1 MKITKVDVIQEKVP
15 ERASWRPIL
24 CRIYTDEGIYG
35 DGEAALAY
43 GIAAPAALG
52 MVRDLAKLIIGMD
65 PLDNEVIWDKLY
77 KATFWGQN
85 GGPVVFA
92 GISALDI
99 ALWDI
104 KGKAFNVP
112 IYKLLGGKRRDNLR
126 TYASQL
132 TYGWGPGT
140 NHKCCTP
147 EEYAENCRIAVAQG
161 YDCVKLDF
169 FNYDTDGTVW
179 NGPGNPEAGE
189 PVVGEIQTR
198 LLSPYY
204 VKVVEDRVAA
214 CREAIGPNVDIIME
228 NHSIPD
234 AQSAV
239 QLGRVMEKYNI
250 FYFEEPNTP
259 SPKTAKFISSKL
271 KMPISHG
278 ERVYSRWQYA
288 PYFEDQSIQVIQP
301 DLGNCGG
308 ITEGKKICD
317 MAYVYD
323 ISVQAHVCA
332 SPLST
337 AAALH
342 LECVIPNFVIHE
354 HHQINLEEYNKRL
367 CTVDFQPV
375 DGKFKVP
382 EGPGLGCE
390 ISDYALTEGVGEKVT
405 VE

>member
-1 MKITKVDVIQEKVP
+1 MKITQIDIMTPRIQENP
-15 ERASWRPIL
+15 MWRPIL
-24 CRIYTDEGIYG
+24 CRIHTDEGIYG

-43 GIAAPAALG
+43 GIASPAAAG
-52 MVRDLAKLIIGMD
+52 MIRDLATLIIGMD
-65 PLDNEVIWDKLY
+65 PLDSEVIWDKLY
-77 KATFWGQN
+77 KSTFWGQN

-112 IYKLLGGKRRDNLR
+112 VYKLLGGKRRDNLR

-132 TYGWGPGT
+132 QFGWSDHAET
-140 NHKCCTP
+140 LTTLD
-147 EEYAENCRIAVAQG
+147 EYREVSKKAVAEG
-161 YDCVKLDF
+161 YDAIKIDF
-169 FNYDTDGTVW
+169 FTYAPEDGRRYTD
-179 NGPGNPEAGE
+179 EDC
-189 PVVGEIQTR
+189 TR
-198 LLSPYY
+198 LLSPKL
-204 VKVVEDRVAA
+204 VDVVESRVAA
-214 CREAIGPNVDIIME
+214 VREAIGPNVDIIME
-228 NHSIPD
+228 NHSRPD

-239 QLGRVMEKYNI
+239 QLGWAVQKYNI

-259 SPKTAKFISSKL
+259 NPKTAKFISSKL
-271 KMPISHG
+271 SMPIAHG

-288 PYFEDQSIQVIQP
+288 PFFEDQSVQVIQP

-308 ITEGKKICD
+308 LTEGKKICD

-337 AAALH
+337 AVALH
-342 LECVIPNFVIHE
+342 LESVIPNFVIHE
-354 HHQINLEEYNKRL
+354 HHTNNLKPWNKEL
-367 CTVDFQPV
+367 CTVDWQPV

-390 ISDYALTEGVGEKVT
+390 FTDKVLNTENKIIVK
-405 VE
+405 

>member
-1 MKITKVDVIQEKVP
+1 MKITKVDVIQEKIP

-43 GIAAPAALG
+43 GIAAPAAFG
-52 MVRDLAKLIIGMD
+52 MVKDLAQLIIGMD

-77 KATFWGQN
+77 KTTFWGQN
-85 GGPVVFA
+85 GGPVIFA
-92 GISALDI
+92 GISAIDI

-104 KGKAFNVP
+104 KGKYFNVP

-140 NHKCCTP
+140 NHMCLKP
-147 EEYAENCRIAVAQG
+147 EDYAENCRIAVAQG

-169 FNYDTDGTVW
+169 FNYDEDGTIW
-179 NGPGNPEAGE
+179 NGPGDLNGFNMAGE
-189 PVVGEIQTR
+189 KQTR
-198 LLSPYY
+198 LLDPRTL
-204 VKVVEDRVAA
+204 KVVVDRVAA
-214 CREAIGPNVDIIME
+214 CREAVGPNVDIIME
-228 NHSIPD
+228 NHSYPD
-234 AQSAV
+234 DQSAV
-239 QLGRVMEKYNI
+239 QLARAGEKYNI

-259 SPKTAKFISSKL
+259 NAKTAKFISERVG
-271 KMPISHG
+271 MPISHG

-288 PYFEDQSIQVIQP
+288 PYFEDMSVQVIQP

-317 MAYVYD
+317 MAYTYD

-375 DGKFKVP
+375 NGKFKVP
-382 EGPGLGCE
+382 EGPGLGAE
-390 ISDYALTEGVGEKVT
+390 ISEWALTEGVDMKVT

>member
-1 MKITKVDVIQEKVP
+1 M
-15 ERASWRPIL
+15 WRPIL
-24 CRIYTDEGIYG
+24 CRIHTDEGIYG

-43 GIAAPAALG
+43 GIASPAAAG
-52 MVRDLAKLIIGMD
+52 MIRDLATLIIGMD
-65 PLDNEVIWDKLY
+65 PLDSEVIWDKLY
-77 KATFWGQN
+77 KSTFWGQN

-112 IYKLLGGKRRDNLR
+112 VYKLLGGKRRDNLR

-132 TYGWGPGT
+132 QFGWSDHAET
-140 NHKCCTP
+140 LTTLD
-147 EEYAENCRIAVAQG
+147 EYREVSKKAVAEG
-161 YDCVKLDF
+161 YDAIKIDF
-169 FNYDTDGTVW
+169 FTYAPEDGRRYTD
-179 NGPGNPEAGE
+179 EDC
-189 PVVGEIQTR
+189 TR
-198 LLSPYY
+198 LLSPKL
-204 VKVVEDRVAA
+204 VEVVESRVAA
-214 CREAIGPNVDIIME
+214 VREAIGPNVDIIME
-228 NHSIPD
+228 NHSRPD

-239 QLGRVMEKYNI
+239 QLGRAVQKYNI

-259 SPKTAKFISSKL
+259 NPKTAKFISSKL
-271 KMPISHG
+271 SMPIAHG

-288 PYFEDQSIQVIQP
+288 PFFEDQSIQVIQP

-308 ITEGKKICD
+308 LTEGKKICD

-337 AAALH
+337 AVALH
-342 LECVIPNFVIHE
+342 LESVIPNFVIHE
-354 HHQINLEEYNKRL
+354 HHTNNLKPWNKEL
-367 CTVDFQPV
+367 CTVDWQPV

-390 ISDYALTEGVGEKVT
+390 FTDKVLNTENKIIVK
-405 VE
+405 

>member
-1 MKITKVDVIQEKVP
+1 MKITKVDVFEVHTRRP
-15 ERASWRPIL
+15 AWRPVL

-43 GIAAPAALG
+43 GTAAPAAAG
-52 MVRDLAKLIIGMD
+52 MIRDLATLIIGMD

-77 KATFWGQN
+77 KSTFWGQN

-112 IYKLLGGKRRDNLR
+112 VYKLLGGKRRDNLR

-132 TYGWGPGT
+132 QFGWSDHAET
-140 NHKCCTP
+140 LTTLD
-147 EEYAENCRIAVAQG
+147 EYREVSKKAVAEG
-161 YDCVKLDF
+161 YDAIKIDF
-169 FNYDTDGTVW
+169 FTYAPEDGRRYTD
-179 NGPGNPEAGE
+179 EDC
-189 PVVGEIQTR
+189 TR
-198 LLSPYY
+198 LLSPKL
-204 VKVVEDRVAA
+204 VEVVESRVAA
-214 CREAIGPNVDIIME
+214 VREAIGPNVDIIME
-228 NHSIPD
+228 NHSRPD

-239 QLGRVMEKYNI
+239 QLGRAVQKYNI

-259 SPKTAKFISSKL
+259 NPKTAKFISSKL
-271 KMPISHG
+271 SMPIAHG

-288 PYFEDQSIQVIQP
+288 PFFEDQSIQVIQP

-308 ITEGKKICD
+308 LTEGKKICD

-337 AAALH
+337 AVALH
-342 LECVIPNFVIHE
+342 LESVIPNFVIHE
-354 HHQINLEEYNKRL
+354 HHTNNLKPWNKEL
-367 CTVDFQPV
+367 CTVDWQPV

-390 ISDYALTEGVGEKVT
+390 FTDKVLNTENKIIVK
-405 VE
+405 

>member
-1 MKITKVDVIQEKVP
+1 MKITQIDIMTPRIQENP
-15 ERASWRPIL
+15 MWRPIL
-24 CRIYTDEGIYG
+24 CRIHTDEGIYG

-43 GIAAPAALG
+43 GIASPAAAG
-52 MVRDLAKLIIGMD
+52 MIRDLATLIIGMD
-65 PLDNEVIWDKLY
+65 PLDSEVIWDKLY
-77 KATFWGQN
+77 KSTFWGQN

-112 IYKLLGGKRRDNLR
+112 VYKLLGGKRRDNLR

-132 TYGWGPGT
+132 QFGWSDHAET
-140 NHKCCTP
+140 LTTLD
-147 EEYAENCRIAVAQG
+147 EYREVSKKAVAEG
-161 YDCVKLDF
+161 YDAIKIDF
-169 FNYDTDGTVW
+169 FTYAPEDGRRYTD
-179 NGPGNPEAGE
+179 EDC
-189 PVVGEIQTR
+189 TR
-198 LLSPYY
+198 LLSPKL
-204 VKVVEDRVAA
+204 VDVVESRVAA
-214 CREAIGPNVDIIME
+214 VREAIGPNVDIIME
-228 NHSIPD
+228 NHSRPD

-239 QLGRVMEKYNI
+239 QLGRAVQKYNI

-259 SPKTAKFISSKL
+259 NPKTAKFISSKL
-271 KMPISHG
+271 SMPIAHG

-288 PYFEDQSIQVIQP
+288 PFFEDQSIQVIQP

-308 ITEGKKICD
+308 LTEGKKICD

-337 AAALH
+337 AVALH
-342 LECVIPNFVIHE
+342 LESVIPNFVIHE
-354 HHQINLEEYNKRL
+354 HHTNNLKPWNKEL
-367 CTVDFQPV
+367 CTVDWQPV

-390 ISDYALTEGVGEKVT
+390 FTDKVLNTENKIIVK
-405 VE
+405 

>member
-1 MKITKVDVIQEKVP
+1 MKITQIDIMTPHIQENP
-15 ERASWRPIL
+15 MWRPIL
-24 CRIYTDEGIYG
+24 CRIHTDEGIYG

-43 GIAAPAALG
+43 GIASPAAAG
-52 MVRDLAKLIIGMD
+52 MIRDLATLIIGMD
-65 PLDNEVIWDKLY
+65 PLDSEVIWDKLY
-77 KATFWGQN
+77 KSTFWGQN
-85 GGPVVFA
+85 GGPVVFS

-104 KGKAFNVP
+104 KGKYFRVP

-132 TYGWGPGT
+132 QFGWSDHAET
-140 NHKCCTP
+140 LTTLD
-147 EEYAENCRIAVAQG
+147 EYREVSKKAVAEG
-161 YDCVKLDF
+161 YDAIKIDF
-169 FNYDTDGTVW
+169 FTYAPEDGRRYTD
-179 NGPGNPEAGE
+179 EDC
-189 PVVGEIQTR
+189 TR
-198 LLSPYY
+198 LLSPKL
-204 VKVVEDRVAA
+204 VEVVESRVAA
-214 CREAIGPNVDIIME
+214 VREAIGPNVDIIME
-228 NHSIPD
+228 NHSRPD

-239 QLGRVMEKYNI
+239 QLGRAVQKYNI

-259 SPKTAKFISSKL
+259 NPKTAKFISSKL
-271 KMPISHG
+271 SMPIAHG

-288 PYFEDQSIQVIQP
+288 PFFEDQSIQVIQP

-308 ITEGKKICD
+308 LTEGKKICD

-337 AAALH
+337 AVALH
-342 LECVIPNFVIHE
+342 LESVIPNFVIHE
-354 HHQINLEEYNKRL
+354 HHTNNLKPWNKEL
-367 CTVDFQPV
+367 CTVDWQPV

-390 ISDYALTEGVGEKVT
+390 FTDKVLNTENKIIVK
-405 VE
+405 

>member
-1 MKITKVDVIQEKVP
+1 MKITQIDIMTPHIQENP
-15 ERASWRPIL
+15 MWRPIL
-24 CRIYTDEGIYG
+24 CRIHTDEGIYG

-43 GIAAPAALG
+43 GIASPAAAG
-52 MVRDLAKLIIGMD
+52 MIRDLATLIIGMD
-65 PLDNEVIWDKLY
+65 PLDSEVIWDKLY
-77 KATFWGQN
+77 KSTFWWQN

-112 IYKLLGGKRRDNLR
+112 VYKLLGGKRRDNLR

-132 TYGWGPGT
+132 QFGWSDHAET
-140 NHKCCTP
+140 LTTLD
-147 EEYAENCRIAVAQG
+147 EYREVSKKAVAEG
-161 YDCVKLDF
+161 YDAIKIDF
-169 FNYDTDGTVW
+169 FTYAPEDGRRYTD
-179 NGPGNPEAGE
+179 EDC
-189 PVVGEIQTR
+189 TR
-198 LLSPYY
+198 LLSPKL
-204 VKVVEDRVAA
+204 VEVVESRVAA
-214 CREAIGPNVDIIME
+214 VREAIGPNVDIIME
-228 NHSIPD
+228 NHSRPD

-239 QLGRVMEKYNI
+239 QLGRAVQKYNI

-259 SPKTAKFISSKL
+259 NPKTAKFISSKL
-271 KMPISHG
+271 SMPIAHG

-288 PYFEDQSIQVIQP
+288 PFFEDQSIQVIQP

-308 ITEGKKICD
+308 LTEGKKICD

-337 AAALH
+337 AVALH
-342 LECVIPNFVIHE
+342 LESVIPNFVIHE
-354 HHQINLEEYNKRL
+354 HHTNNLKPWNKEL
-367 CTVDFQPV
+367 CTVDWQPV

-390 ISDYALTEGVGEKVT
+390 FTDKVLNTENKIIVK
-405 VE
+405 

>member
-1 MKITKVDVIQEKVP
+1 MKITQVDIMSPHIE
-15 ERASWRPIL
+15 ERPMWRPIL
-24 CRIYTDEGIYG
+24 CRIHTDEGIYG

-43 GIAAPAALG
+43 GIASPAAAG
-52 MVRDLAKLIIGMD
+52 MIRDLATLIIGMD
-65 PLDNEVIWDKLY
+65 PLDSEVIWDKLY

-104 KGKAFNVP
+104 KGKAFNAP

-132 TYGWGPGT
+132 QFGWSD
-140 NHKCCTP
+140 HP
-147 EEYAENCRIAVAQG
+147 EIMTTLDDYREVSKKAVAEG
-161 YDCVKLDF
+161 YDAVKIDF
-169 FNYDTDGTVW
+169 FTYAPEDGYVYTA
-179 NGPGNPEAGE
+179 EDC
-189 PVVGEIQTR
+189 TR
-198 LLSPYY
+198 LLTP
-204 VKVVEDRVAA
+204 KIVEIVESRVAA
-214 CREAIGPNVDIIME
+214 VREAVGPGVDIIME
-228 NHSIPD
+228 NHSRPD

-239 QLGRVMEKYNI
+239 QLGRAVQKYNI

-259 SPKTAKFISSKL
+259 TPKTAKFICDKL
-271 KMPISHG
+271 EMPIAHG

-288 PYFEDQSIQVIQP
+288 PYFEEQSIQVIQP

-342 LECVIPNFVIHE
+342 LEAVIPNFVIHE

-390 ISDYALTEGVGEKVT
+390 ISEYALTEGVGEKVT

>member
-1 MKITKVDVIQEKVP
+1 MKITQIDIMTPHIQENP
-15 ERASWRPIL
+15 MWRPIL
-24 CRIYTDEGIYG
+24 CRIHTDEGIYG

-43 GIAAPAALG
+43 GIASPAAAG
-52 MVRDLAKLIIGMD
+52 MIRDLATLIIGMD
-65 PLDNEVIWDKLY
+65 PLDSEVIWDKLY
-77 KATFWGQN
+77 KSTFWGQN

-112 IYKLLGGKRRDNLR
+112 VYKLLGGKRRDNLR

-132 TYGWGPGT
+132 QFGWSDHAET
-140 NHKCCTP
+140 LTTLD
-147 EEYAENCRIAVAQG
+147 EYREVSKKAVAEG
-161 YDCVKLDF
+161 YDAIKIDF
-169 FNYDTDGTVW
+169 FTYAPEDGRRYTD
-179 NGPGNPEAGE
+179 EDC
-189 PVVGEIQTR
+189 TR
-198 LLSPYY
+198 LLSPKL
-204 VKVVEDRVAA
+204 VEVVESRVAA
-214 CREAIGPNVDIIME
+214 VREAIGPNVDIIME
-228 NHSIPD
+228 NHSRPD
-234 AQSAV
+234 AHSAV
-239 QLGRVMEKYNI
+239 QLGRAVQKYNI

-259 SPKTAKFISSKL
+259 NPKTAKFISSKL
-271 KMPISHG
+271 SMPIAHG

-288 PYFEDQSIQVIQP
+288 PFFEDQSIQVIQP

-308 ITEGKKICD
+308 LTEGKKICD

-337 AAALH
+337 AVALH
-342 LECVIPNFVIHE
+342 LESVIPNFVIHE
-354 HHQINLEEYNKRL
+354 HHTNNLKPWNKEL
-367 CTVDFQPV
+367 CTVDWQPV

-390 ISDYALTEGVGEKVT
+390 FTDKVLNTENKIIVK
-405 VE
+405 

>member
-1 MKITKVDVIQEKVP
+1 MKITQIDIMTPHIQENP
-15 ERASWRPIL
+15 MWRPIL
-24 CRIYTDEGIYG
+24 CRIHTDEGIYG

-43 GIAAPAALG
+43 GIASPAAAG
-52 MVRDLAKLIIGMD
+52 MIRDLATLIIGMD
-65 PLDNEVIWDKLY
+65 PLDSEVIWDKLY
-77 KATFWGQN
+77 KSTLWGQN

-104 KGKAFNVP
+104 KGKVFNVP
-112 IYKLLGGKRRDNLR
+112 VYKLLGGKRRDNLR

-132 TYGWGPGT
+132 QFGWSDHAET
-140 NHKCCTP
+140 LTTLD
-147 EEYAENCRIAVAQG
+147 EYREVSKKAVAEG
-161 YDCVKLDF
+161 YDAIKIDF
-169 FNYDTDGTVW
+169 FTYAPEDGRRYTD
-179 NGPGNPEAGE
+179 EDC
-189 PVVGEIQTR
+189 TR
-198 LLSPYY
+198 LLSPKL
-204 VKVVEDRVAA
+204 VDVVESLVAA
-214 CREAIGPNVDIIME
+214 VREAIGPNVDIIME
-228 NHSIPD
+228 NHSRPD

-239 QLGRVMEKYNI
+239 QLGRAVQKYNI

-259 SPKTAKFISSKL
+259 NPKTAKFISSKL
-271 KMPISHG
+271 SMPIAHG

-288 PYFEDQSIQVIQP
+288 PFFEDQSIQVIQP

-308 ITEGKKICD
+308 LTEGKKICD

-337 AAALH
+337 AVALH
-342 LECVIPNFVIHE
+342 LESVIPNFVIHE
-354 HHQINLEEYNKRL
+354 HHTNNLKPWNKEL
-367 CTVDFQPV
+367 CTVDWQPV

-390 ISDYALTEGVGEKVT
+390 FTDKVLNTENKIIVK
-405 VE
+405 

>member
-1 MKITKVDVIQEKVP
+1 MKITQIDIMTPHIQENP
-15 ERASWRPIL
+15 MWRPIL
-24 CRIYTDEGIYG
+24 CRIHTDEGIYG

-43 GIAAPAALG
+43 GIASPAAAG
-52 MVRDLAKLIIGMD
+52 MIRDLATLIIGMD
-65 PLDNEVIWDKLY
+65 PLDSEVIWDKLY
-77 KATFWGQN
+77 KSTFWGQN

-112 IYKLLGGKRRDNLR
+112 VYKLLGGKRRDNLR

-132 TYGWGPGT
+132 QFGWSDHAET
-140 NHKCCTP
+140 LTTLD
-147 EEYAENCRIAVAQG
+147 EYREVSKKAVAEG
-161 YDCVKLDF
+161 YDAIKIDF
-169 FNYDTDGTVW
+169 FTYAPEDGRRYTD
-179 NGPGNPEAGE
+179 EDC
-189 PVVGEIQTR
+189 TR
-198 LLSPYY
+198 LLSPKL
-204 VKVVEDRVAA
+204 VEVVEARVAA
-214 CREAIGPNVDIIME
+214 VREAIGPNVDIIME
-228 NHSIPD
+228 NHSRPD

-239 QLGRVMEKYNI
+239 QLGRAVQKYNI

-259 SPKTAKFISSKL
+259 NPKTAKFISSKL
-271 KMPISHG
+271 SMPIAHG

-288 PYFEDQSIQVIQP
+288 PFFEDQSIQVIQP

-308 ITEGKKICD
+308 LTEGKKICD

-337 AAALH
+337 AVALH
-342 LECVIPNFVIHE
+342 LESVIPNFVIHE
-354 HHQINLEEYNKRL
+354 HHTNNLKPWNKEL
-367 CTVDFQPV
+367 CTVDWQPV

-390 ISDYALTEGVGEKVT
+390 FTDKVLNTENKIIVK
-405 VE
+405 

>member
-1 MKITKVDVIQEKVP
+1 MKITQIDIMTPHIQENP
-15 ERASWRPIL
+15 MWRPIL
-24 CRIYTDEGIYG
+24 CRIHTDEGIYG

-43 GIAAPAALG
+43 GIASPAAAG
-52 MVRDLAKLIIGMD
+52 MIRDLATLIIGMD
-65 PLDNEVIWDKLY
+65 PLDSEVIWDKLY
-77 KATFWGQN
+77 KSTFWGQN

-104 KGKAFNVP
+104 KGKVFNVP
-112 IYKLLGGKRRDNLR
+112 VYKLLGGKRRDNLR

-132 TYGWGPGT
+132 QFGWSDHAET
-140 NHKCCTP
+140 LTTLD
-147 EEYAENCRIAVAQG
+147 EYREVSKKAVAEG
-161 YDCVKLDF
+161 YDAIKIDF
-169 FNYDTDGTVW
+169 FTYAPEDGRRYTD
-179 NGPGNPEAGE
+179 EDC
-189 PVVGEIQTR
+189 TR
-198 LLSPYY
+198 LLSPKL
-204 VKVVEDRVAA
+204 VDVVESRVAA
-214 CREAIGPNVDIIME
+214 VREAIGPNVDIIME
-228 NHSIPD
+228 NHSRPD

-239 QLGRVMEKYNI
+239 QLGRAVQKYNI

-259 SPKTAKFISSKL
+259 NPKTAKFISSKL
-271 KMPISHG
+271 SMPIAQG

-288 PYFEDQSIQVIQP
+288 PFFEDQSIQVIQP

-308 ITEGKKICD
+308 LTEGKKICD

-337 AAALH
+337 AVALH
-342 LECVIPNFVIHE
+342 LESVIPNFVIHE
-354 HHQINLEEYNKRL
+354 HHTNNLKPWNKEL
-367 CTVDFQPV
+367 CTVDWQPV

-390 ISDYALTEGVGEKVT
+390 FTDKVLNTENKIIVK
-405 VE
+405 

>member
-1 MKITKVDVIQEKVP
+1 MKITQIDIMTPHIQENP
-15 ERASWRPIL
+15 MWRPIL
-24 CRIYTDEGIYG
+24 CRIHTDEGIYG

-43 GIAAPAALG
+43 GIASLAAAG
-52 MVRDLAKLIIGMD
+52 MIRDLATLIIGMD
-65 PLDNEVIWDKLY
+65 PLDSEVIWDKLY
-77 KATFWGQN
+77 KSTFWGQN

-104 KGKAFNVP
+104 KGKVFNVP
-112 IYKLLGGKRRDNLR
+112 VYKLLGGKRRDNLR

-132 TYGWGPGT
+132 QFGWSDHAET
-140 NHKCCTP
+140 LTTLD
-147 EEYAENCRIAVAQG
+147 EYREVSKKAVAEG
-161 YDCVKLDF
+161 YDAIKIDF
-169 FNYDTDGTVW
+169 FTYAPEDGRRYTD
-179 NGPGNPEAGE
+179 EDC
-189 PVVGEIQTR
+189 TR
-198 LLSPYY
+198 LLSPKL
-204 VKVVEDRVAA
+204 VDVVESRVAA
-214 CREAIGPNVDIIME
+214 VREAIGPNVDIIME
-228 NHSIPD
+228 NHSRPD

-239 QLGRVMEKYNI
+239 QLGRAVQKYNI

-259 SPKTAKFISSKL
+259 NPKTAKFISSKL
-271 KMPISHG
+271 SMPIAHG

-288 PYFEDQSIQVIQP
+288 PFFEDQSIQVIQP

-308 ITEGKKICD
+308 LTEGKKICD

-337 AAALH
+337 AVALH
-342 LECVIPNFVIHE
+342 LESVIPNFVIHE
-354 HHQINLEEYNKRL
+354 HHTNNLKPWNKEL
-367 CTVDFQPV
+367 CTVDWQPV

-390 ISDYALTEGVGEKVT
+390 FTDKVLNTENKIIVK
-405 VE
+405 

>member
-1 MKITKVDVIQEKVP
+1 M
-15 ERASWRPIL
+15 WRPIL
-24 CRIYTDEGIYG
+24 CRIHTDEGIYG

-43 GIAAPAALG
+43 GIASPAAAG
-52 MVRDLAKLIIGMD
+52 MIRDLATLIIGMD
-65 PLDNEVIWDKLY
+65 PLDSEVIWDKLY
-77 KATFWGQN
+77 KSTFWGQN

-112 IYKLLGGKRRDNLR
+112 VYKLLGGKRRDNLR

-132 TYGWGPGT
+132 QFGWSDHAET
-140 NHKCCTP
+140 LTTLD
-147 EEYAENCRIAVAQG
+147 EYREVSKKAVAEG
-161 YDCVKLDF
+161 YDAIKIDF
-169 FNYDTDGTVW
+169 FTYAPEDGRRYTD
-179 NGPGNPEAGE
+179 EDC
-189 PVVGEIQTR
+189 TR
-198 LLSPYY
+198 LLSPKL
-204 VKVVEDRVAA
+204 VEVVEARVAA
-214 CREAIGPNVDIIME
+214 VREAIGPNVDIIME
-228 NHSIPD
+228 NHSRPD

-239 QLGRVMEKYNI
+239 QLGRAVQKYNI

-259 SPKTAKFISSKL
+259 NPKTAKFISSKL
-271 KMPISHG
+271 SMPIAHG

-288 PYFEDQSIQVIQP
+288 PFFEDQSIQVIQP

-308 ITEGKKICD
+308 LTEGKKICD

-337 AAALH
+337 AVALH
-342 LECVIPNFVIHE
+342 LESVIPNFVIHE
-354 HHQINLEEYNKRL
+354 HHTNNLKPWNKEL
-367 CTVDFQPV
+367 CTVDWQPV

-390 ISDYALTEGVGEKVT
+390 FTDKVLNTENKIIVK
-405 VE
+405 

>member
-1 MKITKVDVIQEKVP
+1 MKITKVDVFEVHTRRP
-15 ERASWRPIL
+15 AWRPVL

-43 GIAAPAALG
+43 GTAAPAAAG
-52 MVRDLAKLIIGMD
+52 MIRDLATLIIGMD

-77 KATFWGQN
+77 KSTFWGQN
-85 GGPVVFA
+85 GGPVVFS

-104 KGKAFNVP
+104 KGKYFRVP

-132 TYGWGPGT
+132 QFGWSDHAET
-140 NHKCCTP
+140 LTTLD
-147 EEYAENCRIAVAQG
+147 EYREVSKKAVAEG
-161 YDCVKLDF
+161 YDAIKIDF
-169 FNYDTDGTVW
+169 FTYAPEDGRRYTD
-179 NGPGNPEAGE
+179 EDC
-189 PVVGEIQTR
+189 TR
-198 LLSPYY
+198 LLSPKL
-204 VKVVEDRVAA
+204 VDVVESRVAA
-214 CREAIGPNVDIIME
+214 VREAIGPNVDIIME
-228 NHSIPD
+228 NHSRPD

-239 QLGRVMEKYNI
+239 QLGRAVQKYNI
-250 FYFEEPNTP
+250 FYFEEPSTP
-259 SPKTAKFISSKL
+259 NVKTTKFICDKL
-271 KMPISHG
+271 AMPISHG
-278 ERVYSRWQYA
+278 ERLYSRWQYA
-288 PYFEDQSIQVIQP
+288 PFFEDQSVQVIQP

-308 ITEGKKICD
+308 LTEGKKICD

-337 AAALH
+337 AVALH
-342 LECVIPNFVIHE
+342 LESVIPNFVIHE
-354 HHQINLEEYNKRL
+354 HHTNNLKPWNKEL
-367 CTVDFQPV
+367 CTVDWQPV

-390 ISDYALTEGVGEKVT
+390 FTDKVLNTENKIIVK
-405 VE
+405 

>member
-1 MKITKVDVIQEKVP
+1 MKITKVEVFQVHSDRP
-15 ERASWRPIL
+15 SWRPIL
-24 CRIYTDEGIYG
+24 CRIHTDEGIYG

-43 GIAAPAALG
+43 GCAHAAAFG
-52 MVRDLAKLIIGMD
+52 MIKDLSTLIIGMD

-77 KATFWGQN
+77 KSTFWGQN

-92 GISALDI
+92 GISAIDI

-104 KGKAFNVP
+104 KGKFFNVP

-140 NHKCCTP
+140 CHKCCTAD
-147 EEYAENCRIAVAQG
+147 EYAENTRIAVAQG
-161 YDCVKLDF
+161 YDAVKLDF
-169 FNYDTDGTVW
+169 FNYDRDGTVLNDTNANPN
-179 NGPGNPEAGE
+179 NGGLMRGE
-189 PVVGEIQTR
+189 VQTR
-198 LLSPYY
+198 LLSPYW
-204 VKVVEDRVAA
+204 VGLIEERVAA
-214 CREAIGPNVDIIME
+214 VREAAGPNVDIIME

-239 QLGRVMEKYNI
+239 QLAKAVEKYNI

-259 SPKTAKFISSKL
+259 SPITAKFLAEHINI
-271 KMPISHG
+271 PISQG

-288 PYFEDQSIQVIQP
+288 PFFEQMSVQLIQP

-308 ITEGKKICD
+308 LTEGKKICD
-317 MAYVYD
+317 MAYTYD

-332 SPLST
+332 SPYST
-337 AAALH
+337 AVALH

-354 HHQINLEEYNKRL
+354 HHCANLRGYQRKL
-367 CTVDFQPV
+367 CTVDWQPV
-375 DGKFKVP
+375 NGKFKVP
-382 EGPGLGCE
+382 EGPGMGCE
-390 ISDYALTEGVGEKVT
+390 PSDYALTHADMCT

>member
-1 MKITKVDVIQEKVP
+1 MKITKVDVFEVHTRRP
-15 ERASWRPIL
+15 AWRPVL

-43 GIAAPAALG
+43 GTAAPAAAG
-52 MVRDLAKLIIGMD
+52 MIRDLATLIIGMD

-77 KATFWGQN
+77 KSTFWGQN
-85 GGPVVFA
+85 GGPVVFS

-104 KGKAFNVP
+104 KGKYFRVP

-132 TYGWGPGT
+132 QFGWGDVCRDSVEMSAPHNAAT
-140 NHKCCTP
+140 IAD
-147 EEYAENCRIAVAQG
+147 YVENARKAVAEG
-161 YDCVKLDF
+161 YDCIKIDF
-169 FNYDTDGTVW
+169 FTFAPEDGHRYTD
-179 NGPGNPEAGE
+179 EDR
-189 PVVGEIQTR
+189 TR
-198 LLSPYY
+198 LLPPE
-204 VKVVEDRVAA
+204 KVHMIEERVAA
-214 CREAIGPNVDIIME
+214 VREAIGPDVDIIME
-228 NHSIPD
+228 NHSYLD

-239 QLGRVMEKYNI
+239 QLGRAVQKYNI
-250 FYFEEPNTP
+250 FYFEEPSTP
-259 SPKTAKFISSKL
+259 NVKTTKFICDERAR
-271 KMPISHG
+271 PISHG
-278 ERVYSRWQYA
+278 ERLYSRWQYA
-288 PYFEDQSIQVIQP
+288 PFFEDQSVQVIQP

-308 ITEGKKICD
+308 LTEGKKICD

-342 LECVIPNFVIHE
+342 LEAVIPNFVIHE
-354 HHQINLEEYNKRL
+354 HHVFNLHEYNREL
-367 CTVDFQPV
+367 CTVDLQPV
-375 DGKFKVP
+375 NGRFKVP
-382 EGPGLGCE
+382 EEPGLGAE
-390 ISDYALTEGVGEKVT
+390 ISPWAMEHSTKYT

>member
-1 MKITKVDVIQEKVP
+1 MKITQIDIMTPHIQENP
-15 ERASWRPIL
+15 MWRPIL
-24 CRIYTDEGIYG
+24 CRIHTDEGIYG

-43 GIAAPAALG
+43 GIASPAAAG
-52 MVRDLAKLIIGMD
+52 MIRDLATLIIGMD
-65 PLDNEVIWDKLY
+65 PLDSEVIWDKLY
-77 KATFWGQN
+77 KSTFWGQN

-104 KGKAFNVP
+104 KGKAFKVP
-112 IYKLLGGKRRDNLR
+112 VYQLLGGKRRDNLR

-132 TYGWGPGT
+132 QFGWSDHAET
-140 NHKCCTP
+140 LTTLD
-147 EEYAENCRIAVAQG
+147 EYREVSKKAVAEG
-161 YDCVKLDF
+161 YDAIKIDF
-169 FNYDTDGTVW
+169 FTYAPEDGRRYTD
-179 NGPGNPEAGE
+179 EDC
-189 PVVGEIQTR
+189 TR
-198 LLSPYY
+198 LLSPKL
-204 VKVVEDRVAA
+204 VEVVESRVAA
-214 CREAIGPNVDIIME
+214 VREAIGPNVDIIME
-228 NHSIPD
+228 NHSRPD

-239 QLGRVMEKYNI
+239 QLGRAVQKYNI

-259 SPKTAKFISSKL
+259 NPKTAKFISSKL
-271 KMPISHG
+271 SMPIAHG

-288 PYFEDQSIQVIQP
+288 PFFEDQSIQVIQP

-308 ITEGKKICD
+308 LTEGKKICD

-337 AAALH
+337 AVALH
-342 LECVIPNFVIHE
+342 LESVIPNFVIHE
-354 HHQINLEEYNKRL
+354 HHTNNLKPWNKEL
-367 CTVDFQPV
+367 CTVDWQPV

-390 ISDYALTEGVGEKVT
+390 FTDKVLNTENKIIVK
-405 VE
+405 

>member
-1 MKITKVDVIQEKVP
+1 MKITQVDIMTPHIE
-15 ERASWRPIL
+15 ERPMWRPIL

-43 GIAAPAALG
+43 GIASPAAAG
-52 MVRDLAKLIIGMD
+52 MIRDLATLIIGMD
-65 PLDNEVIWDKLY
+65 PLDSEVIWDKLY

-132 TYGWGPGT
+132 QFGWSD
-140 NHKCCTP
+140 HP
-147 EEYAENCRIAVAQG
+147 EIMTTLDDYREVSKKAVAEG
-161 YDCVKLDF
+161 YDAIKIDF
-169 FNYDTDGTVW
+169 FTYAPEDGYIYTA
-179 NGPGNPEAGE
+179 EDC
-189 PVVGEIQTR
+189 TR
-198 LLSPYY
+198 LLTPKI
-204 VKVVEDRVAA
+204 VEVVESRVAA
-214 CREAIGPNVDIIME
+214 VREAVGPGIDIIME
-228 NHSIPD
+228 NHSRPD
-234 AQSAV
+234 AQSAI
-239 QLGRVMEKYNI
+239 QLGRAVQKYNI

-259 SPKTAKFISSKL
+259 TPKTAKFICDKL
-271 KMPISHG
+271 EMPVAHG

-342 LECVIPNFVIHE
+342 LEAVIPNFVIHE
-354 HHQINLEEYNKRL
+354 HHTNNLKQYNKDL

-382 EGPGLGCE
+382 EGPGSAVSLP
-390 ISDYALTEGVGEKVT
+390 IRFSRQRIKSL
-405 VE
+405 

>member
-1 MKITKVDVIQEKVP
+1 MKITQIDIMTPRIQENP
-15 ERASWRPIL
+15 MWRPIL
-24 CRIYTDEGIYG
+24 CRIHTDEGIYG

-43 GIAAPAALG
+43 GIASPAAAG
-52 MVRDLAKLIIGMD
+52 MIRDLATLIIGMD
-65 PLDNEVIWDKLY
+65 PLDSEVIWDKLY
-77 KATFWGQN
+77 KSTFWGQN

-112 IYKLLGGKRRDNLR
+112 VYKLLGGKRRDNLR

-132 TYGWGPGT
+132 QFGWSDHAET
-140 NHKCCTP
+140 LTTLD
-147 EEYAENCRIAVAQG
+147 EYREVSKKAVAEG
-161 YDCVKLDF
+161 YDAIKIDF
-169 FNYDTDGTVW
+169 FTYAPEDGRRYTD
-179 NGPGNPEAGE
+179 EDC
-189 PVVGEIQTR
+189 TR
-198 LLSPYY
+198 LLSPKL
-204 VKVVEDRVAA
+204 VEVVEARVAA
-214 CREAIGPNVDIIME
+214 VREAIGPNVDIIME
-228 NHSIPD
+228 NHSRPD

-239 QLGRVMEKYNI
+239 QLGRAVQKYNI

-259 SPKTAKFISSKL
+259 NPKTAKFISSKL
-271 KMPISHG
+271 SMPIAHG

-288 PYFEDQSIQVIQP
+288 PFFENQSIQVIQP

-308 ITEGKKICD
+308 LTEGKKICD

-337 AAALH
+337 AVALH
-342 LECVIPNFVIHE
+342 LESVIPNFVIHE
-354 HHQINLEEYNKRL
+354 HHTNNLKPWNKEL
-367 CTVDFQPV
+367 CTVDWQPV

-390 ISDYALTEGVGEKVT
+390 FTDKVLNTENKIIVK
-405 VE
+405 

>member
-1 MKITKVDVIQEKVP
+1 MKITHIDIMTPHIQENP
-15 ERASWRPIL
+15 MWRPIL
-24 CRIYTDEGIYG
+24 CRIHTDEGIYG

-43 GIAAPAALG
+43 GIASPAAAG
-52 MVRDLAKLIIGMD
+52 MIRDLATLIIGMD
-65 PLDNEVIWDKLY
+65 PLDSEVIWDKLY
-77 KATFWGQN
+77 KSTFWGQN

-112 IYKLLGGKRRDNLR
+112 VYKLLGGKRRDNLR

-132 TYGWGPGT
+132 QFGWSDHAET
-140 NHKCCTP
+140 LTTLD
-147 EEYAENCRIAVAQG
+147 EYREVSKKAVAEG
-161 YDCVKLDF
+161 YDAIKIDF
-169 FNYDTDGTVW
+169 FTYAPEDGRRYTD
-179 NGPGNPEAGE
+179 EDC
-189 PVVGEIQTR
+189 TR
-198 LLSPYY
+198 LLSPKL
-204 VKVVEDRVAA
+204 VEVVESRVAA
-214 CREAIGPNVDIIME
+214 VREAIGPNVDIIME
-228 NHSIPD
+228 NHSRPD

-239 QLGRVMEKYNI
+239 QLGRAVQKYNI

-259 SPKTAKFISSKL
+259 NPKTAKFISSKL
-271 KMPISHG
+271 SMPIAHG

-288 PYFEDQSIQVIQP
+288 PFFEDQSIQVIQP

-308 ITEGKKICD
+308 LTEGKKICD

-337 AAALH
+337 AVALH
-342 LECVIPNFVIHE
+342 LESVIPNFVIHE
-354 HHQINLEEYNKRL
+354 HHTNNLKPWNKEL
-367 CTVDFQPV
+367 CTVDWQPV

-390 ISDYALTEGVGEKVT
+390 FTDKVLNTENKIIVK
-405 VE
+405 

>member
-1 MKITKVDVIQEKVP
+1 MKITQIDIMTPRIQENP
-15 ERASWRPIL
+15 MWRPIL
-24 CRIYTDEGIYG
+24 CRIHTDEGIYG

-43 GIAAPAALG
+43 GIASPAAAG
-52 MVRDLAKLIIGMD
+52 MIRDLATLIIGMD
-65 PLDNEVIWDKLY
+65 PLDSEVIWDKLY
-77 KATFWGQN
+77 KSTFWGQN

-112 IYKLLGGKRRDNLR
+112 VYKLLGGKRRDNLR

-132 TYGWGPGT
+132 QFGWSDHAET
-140 NHKCCTP
+140 LTILD
-147 EEYAENCRIAVAQG
+147 EYREVSKKAVAEG
-161 YDCVKLDF
+161 YDAIKIDF
-169 FNYDTDGTVW
+169 LTYAPEDGRRYTD
-179 NGPGNPEAGE
+179 EDC
-189 PVVGEIQTR
+189 TR
-198 LLSPYY
+198 LLSPKL
-204 VKVVEDRVAA
+204 VDVVESRVAA
-214 CREAIGPNVDIIME
+214 VREAIGPNVDIIME
-228 NHSIPD
+228 NHSRPD

-239 QLGRVMEKYNI
+239 QLGRAVQKYNI

-259 SPKTAKFISSKL
+259 NPKTAKFISSKL
-271 KMPISHG
+271 SMPIAHG

-288 PYFEDQSIQVIQP
+288 PFFEDQSIQVIQP

-308 ITEGKKICD
+308 LTEGKKICD

-337 AAALH
+337 AVALH
-342 LECVIPNFVIHE
+342 LESVIPNFVIHE
-354 HHQINLEEYNKRL
+354 HHTNNLKPWNKEL
-367 CTVDFQPV
+367 CTVDWQPV

-390 ISDYALTEGVGEKVT
+390 FTDKVLNTENKIIVK
-405 VE
+405 

>member
-1 MKITKVDVIQEKVP
+1 MKITQIDIMTPRIQENP
-15 ERASWRPIL
+15 MWRPIL
-24 CRIYTDEGIYG
+24 CRIHTDEGIYG

-43 GIAAPAALG
+43 GIASPAAAG
-52 MVRDLAKLIIGMD
+52 MIRDLATLIIGMD
-65 PLDNEVIWDKLY
+65 PLDSEVIWDKLY
-77 KATFWGQN
+77 KSTFWGQN

-112 IYKLLGGKRRDNLR
+112 VYKLLGGKRRDNLR

-132 TYGWGPGT
+132 QFGWSDHAET
-140 NHKCCTP
+140 LTTLD
-147 EEYAENCRIAVAQG
+147 EYREVSKKAVAEG
-161 YDCVKLDF
+161 YDAIKIDF
-169 FNYDTDGTVW
+169 LTYAPEDGRRYTD
-179 NGPGNPEAGE
+179 EDC
-189 PVVGEIQTR
+189 TR
-198 LLSPYY
+198 LLSPKL
-204 VKVVEDRVAA
+204 VDVVESRVAA
-214 CREAIGPNVDIIME
+214 VREAIGPNVDIIME
-228 NHSIPD
+228 NHSRPD

-239 QLGRVMEKYNI
+239 QLGRAVQKYNI

-259 SPKTAKFISSKL
+259 NPKTAKFISSKL
-271 KMPISHG
+271 SMPIAHG

-288 PYFEDQSIQVIQP
+288 PFFEDQSIQVIQP

-308 ITEGKKICD
+308 LTEGKKICD

-337 AAALH
+337 AVALH
-342 LECVIPNFVIHE
+342 LESVIPNFVIHE
-354 HHQINLEEYNKRL
+354 HHTNNLKPWNKEL
-367 CTVDFQPV
+367 CTVDWQPV

-390 ISDYALTEGVGEKVT
+390 FTDKVHNTENKIIVK
-405 VE
+405 

>member
-1 MKITKVDVIQEKVP
+1 MKITQIDIMTPHIQENP
-15 ERASWRPIL
+15 MWRPIL
-24 CRIYTDEGIYG
+24 CRIHTDEGIYG

-43 GIAAPAALG
+43 GIASPAAAG
-52 MVRDLAKLIIGMD
+52 MIRDLATLIIGMD
-65 PLDNEVIWDKLY
+65 PLDSEVIWDKLY
-77 KATFWGQN
+77 KSTFWGQN
-85 GGPVVFA
+85 GGPVVFS

-104 KGKAFNVP
+104 KGKYFRVP

-132 TYGWGPGT
+132 QFGWSDHAET
-140 NHKCCTP
+140 LTTLD
-147 EEYAENCRIAVAQG
+147 EYREVSKKAVAEG
-161 YDCVKLDF
+161 YDAIKIDF
-169 FNYDTDGTVW
+169 FTYAPEDGRRYTD
-179 NGPGNPEAGE
+179 EDC
-189 PVVGEIQTR
+189 TR
-198 LLSPYY
+198 LLSPKL
-204 VKVVEDRVAA
+204 VDVVESRVAA
-214 CREAIGPNVDIIME
+214 VREAIGPNVDIIME
-228 NHSIPD
+228 NHSRPD

-239 QLGRVMEKYNI
+239 QLGRAVQKYNI

-259 SPKTAKFISSKL
+259 NPKTAKFISSKL
-271 KMPISHG
+271 SMPIAHG

-288 PYFEDQSIQVIQP
+288 PFFEDQSIQVIQP

-308 ITEGKKICD
+308 LTEGKKICD

-337 AAALH
+337 AVALH
-342 LECVIPNFVIHE
+342 LESVIPNFVIHE
-354 HHQINLEEYNKRL
+354 HHTNNLKPWNKEL
-367 CTVDFQPV
+367 CTVDWQPV

-390 ISDYALTEGVGEKVT
+390 FTDKVLNTENKIIVK
-405 VE
+405 